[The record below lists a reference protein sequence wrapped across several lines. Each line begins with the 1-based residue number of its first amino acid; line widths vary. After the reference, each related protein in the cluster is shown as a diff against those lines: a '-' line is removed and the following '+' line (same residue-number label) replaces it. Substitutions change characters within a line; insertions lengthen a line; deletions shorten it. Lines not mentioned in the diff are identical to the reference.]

1 MSSSPPSIQGD
12 ASRPGRLLASARRR
26 AGLTQ
31 GELALRLGISQ
42 ASVAQLERPGSNP
55 RVATLDRALRAVGA
69 ELAISAHPRVPAID
83 ESLIRQQLDLAP
95 TERLQSLEVMYSQAR
110 ELALA
115 GAASRGELA

>member
-1 MSSSPPSIQGD
+1 M
-12 ASRPGRLLASARRR
+12 
-26 AGLTQ
+26 
-31 GELALRLGISQ
+31 
-42 ASVAQLERPGSNP
+42 ERPGSNP

-69 ELAISAHPRVPAID
+69 ELAIAAHPRVSAVD

-95 TERLQSLEVMYSQAR
+95 AARLQSLEIMYGQAR